1 MNNPTATDALKSNL
15 GEAGSHLKSAAAA
28 ASEAL
33 RGAAGSAGDE
43 LKLGKANVKSELADS
58 ALAGLAAAEES
69 GAAAKEQVDVLLD
82 KGRDLIDSAADLI
95 RERPIASFGVAFA
108 AGFVIAK
115 LARGSS
121 K

>member
-1 MNNPTATDALKSNL
+1 MSPTSTDHVKANL
-15 GEAGSHLKSAAAA
+15 GEAGSHLKQA
-28 ASEAL
+28 ASDA
-33 RGAAGSAGDE
+33 GAALKNAASAESAE
-43 LKLGKANVKSELADS
+43 LKVGRANVKADLADS
-58 ALAGLAAAEES
+58 ALAGIAAFEEG
-69 GAAAKEQVDVLLD
+69 GAAAKEQVDVLMD

-115 LARGSS
+115 LARSS